1 MEYKTISL
9 PYGKS
14 QIRLKIPG
22 HIKFKVLDIKK
33 TPPVSNFKQSLNKA
47 LDKPINALPF
57 NRNFRKGDKVTI
69 AIPDKSRRGYSQPV
83 LEILATRLK
92 ACGIPAS
99 DITIIITRGTH
110 PSHSKAELK
119 ALVGEKIY
127 KTFKIVDHDCRDLR
141 QLEYVGRTSR
151 GTEASLNRAIT
162 EADKIITC
170 GVIQFHYFAG
180 FSGGRKLIT
189 PGCADYNTVLH
200 NHSLVFNQKPKAG
213 KNPHAELGKLSKNP
227 VHEDLME
234 IIKLLK
240 ERGKTIFSIDM
251 VLNSEREVSHFFC
264 GDIRKAHEKGCTL
277 VKRTYTR
284 NLARP
289 ADFIIASAGGFPSD
303 ITFIQTHKTIEHASK
318 GLKKKGSM
326 LVLGEC
332 AQGIGSD
339 TFLPWLKYKNLAELE
354 KKLRRNFAINGHT
367 ALCTLIK
374 ARDYNIYMKTALSDK
389 MVQDMEINLVKDVQE
404 TLDKILESLR
414 PRASVV
420 IIPQGFNL
428 VPVLK

>member
-1 MEYKTISL
+1 MKDKTIFL

-14 QIRLKIPG
+14 QIRLRIPD

-33 TPPVSNFKQSLNKA
+33 TPPVGNFKQTLNKA

-69 AIPDKSRRGYSQPV
+69 AIPDKSRRGYSQLV
-83 LEILATRLK
+83 LEILVQRLK
-92 ACGIPAS
+92 ACGIPKS
-99 DITIIITRGTH
+99 DITIIIARGTH
-110 PSHSKAELK
+110 PAHSKEELK
-119 ALVGEKIY
+119 ALMGEKIY
-127 KTFKIVDHDCRDLR
+127 RTFKIVDHDCRDAK

-189 PGCADYNTVLH
+189 PGCADYNTVLNNHRLALNPEPKTGKHPNATIGRLAGNPMH
-200 NHSLVFNQKPKAG
+200 N
-213 KNPHAELGKLSKNP
+213 
-227 VHEDLME
+227 DLME
-234 IIKLLK
+234 IIELLK
-240 ERGKTIFSIDM
+240 AKGKVLFSIDM
-251 VLNSEREVSHFFC
+251 VLNSEREVSHFSC
-264 GDIRKAHEKGCTL
+264 GDIRKAHEKGCAL
-277 VKRTYTR
+277 VKKTYTR
-284 NLARP
+284 KLDKP

-318 GLKKKGSM
+318 GLKSGGNM

-332 AQGIGSD
+332 AQGIGSE
-339 TFLPWLKYKNLAELE
+339 TFLPWLKYKNLDKLE
-354 KKLRRNFAINGHT
+354 KNLRRNFAINGHT

-374 ARDYNIYMKTALSDK
+374 ARDFNIYMKTALNDK
-389 MVQDMEINLVKDVQE
+389 LVQDMEINLVKDVQE
-404 TLDKILESLR
+404 TLDKILESLP

-428 VPVLK
+428 VPAL